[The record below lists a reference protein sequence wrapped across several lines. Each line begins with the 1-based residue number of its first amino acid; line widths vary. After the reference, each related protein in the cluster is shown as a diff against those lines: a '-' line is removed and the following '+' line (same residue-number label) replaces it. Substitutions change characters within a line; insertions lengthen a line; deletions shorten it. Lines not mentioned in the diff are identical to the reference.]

1 MRDLITLD
9 EIATML
15 RAKRRT
21 VAERWIK
28 LSDFPKPAVA
38 VTRHHRLWE
47 REAVMRWAQRG
58 VRA

>member
-1 MRDLITLD
+1 MRDLLSID
-9 EIATML
+9 DIATEL

-28 LSDFPKPAVA
+28 SPDFPPPKIAVN
-38 VTRHHRLWE
+38 RRHRLWE
-47 REAVMRWAQRG
+47 REAVMQWAQRA